1 MKSILFSTVLTGVC
15 ILLTSAYPAAARTF
29 TLSDADLMS
38 LDVYQDSNPEKDS
51 NAPSITAKRDIP
63 GPGVEFDIH
72 FPPDNK
78 SKNNHSLT
86 YVSCNNRGQGALV
99 GIDIND
105 FDAFA
110 LKFTLISVDGRND
123 VDAGGMLMVGAFLNG
138 AYRPECIS
146 FKQGDETISIT
157 ADNAKKISIIGFEAN
172 KFTPDGWNPQGN
184 TVTIRVEAAPNAEI
198 P

>member
-15 ILLTSAYPAAARTF
+15 ILLTSAYSAAARTF

-38 LDVYQDSNPEKDS
+38 LDVYLNSNPKIDP
-51 NAPSITAKRDIP
+51 NAPGIVAKRDIP
-63 GPGVEFDIH
+63 GTGVEFDIY

-78 SKNNHSLT
+78 SKNNNSLT

-138 AYRPECIS
+138 AYRPEDIS

-157 ADNAKKISIIGFEAN
+157 KNHVEKTSTIGFEAH

-184 TVTIRVEAAPNAEI
+184 TVTIRIEAAPNAEI
-198 P
+198 L